1 MSRTAHLFLDDL
13 GAALGIDVQAVRFTG
28 TGVLAGP
35 YPMTDLGA
43 ACLAGAEGA

>member
-1 MSRTAHLFLDDL
+1 MSRAAQSFLADL
-13 GAALGIDVQAVRFTG
+13 GAALAIDVRSVAFTG

-43 ACLAGAEGA
+43 ACLRPSGA